1 MQHNP
6 IAAAAAL
13 AAALLALPAPSANAQ
28 TAPTP
33 TEAELASKL
42 DKLGA
47 ELAELK
53 AQLAELRRQ
62 NGTAA
67 PVSSTGTAS
76 SATPAAPASAS
87 AAPAAAASTT
97 SAATTQTAG
106 AARVEQSAAAAPATV
121 LTSYGE
127 INLNVPT
134 NATSEARSD
143 LVRFVLGYQH
153 RFDEKTKVV
162 AELEVEHAV
171 SSADDVGE
179 VAVEQAFVERQLNAT
194 WAGQLGLFLMPVGL
208 LNGNHEPTAY
218 YGVERNFVETAIIP
232 STWREGGL
240 QFIGSFDNGITLNL
254 GVSTGFDVGKWDA
267 GSQECVD
274 YPLACI
280 HQELSQAR
288 ARDAAVFG
296 RLDWRGVPGLLLGGS
311 IFTGGAGQ
319 GQPNVPSS
327 RVTLGEVHARWQPGR
342 WDLRALASWGSIS
355 NTAAFNL
362 PIVGNPALVPKSF
375 DGWYVLAAYKLWTQA
390 DYTLT
395 PFARFERYNTG
406 RSYADIGP
414 GLTPPSLPTQQV
426 VTVGVD
432 FKIGQGVVL
441 KADYQDFK
449 VNSDLNRVSLG
460 LGWNF

>member
-1 MQHNP
+1 MKSLPVN
-6 IAAAAAL
+6 AAQRFAAT
-13 AAALLALPAPSANAQ
+13 LLALASTCAGAQ
-28 TAPTP
+28 SSTPPTQ
-33 TEAELASKL
+33 EELAAKLEKLSAELAVVK
-42 DKLGA
+42 A
-47 ELAELK
+47 ELAELRK
-53 AQLAELRRQ
+53 Q
-62 NGTAA
+62 G
-67 PVSSTGTAS
+67 
-76 SATPAAPASAS
+76 
-87 AAPAAAASTT
+87 
-97 SAATTQTAG
+97 
-106 AARVEQSAAAAPATV
+106 AAAAPAPSAAATPAVAAAPAPAAAPVAQVDAGAQRAEQPATV
-121 LTSYGE
+121 LSSYGE

-134 NATSEARSD
+134 NNGAASQAD

-171 SSADDVGE
+171 SSADDAGE
-179 VAVEQAFVERQLNAT
+179 VAVEQAFVERQLNAQ
-194 WAGQLGLFLMPVGL
+194 WAGQLGLFLMPIGL

-280 HQELSQAR
+280 HQELSLAR
-288 ARDAAVFG
+288 ARDVAVFG
-296 RLDWRGVPGLLLGGS
+296 RVDWRGIPGLQLGGS

-342 WDLRALASWGSIS
+342 WDLQALASWASIS

-362 PIVGNPALVPKSF
+362 PLVGNPALVPSSF
-375 DGWYVLAAYKLWTQA
+375 DGWYALAAYRLWSQA

-395 PFARFERYNTG
+395 PFVRFERYNTG
-406 RSYADIGP
+406 RTYADLGP
-414 GLTPPSLPTQQV
+414 GLTPPGLPTQQV
-426 VTVGVD
+426 VTVGLD
-432 FKIGQGVVL
+432 FKIGQGIVI

>member
-1 MQHNP
+1 MKLRP
-6 IAAAAAL
+6 VTAATAL
-13 AAALLALPAPSANAQ
+13 AATLLAFPAATANAQ
-28 TAPTP
+28 TAATP
-33 TEAELASKL
+33 TEAELASRL
-42 DKLGA
+42 DKLSA

-53 AQLAELRRQ
+53 DQLAQLRKQ
-62 NGTAA
+62 NAAPGATAAATASAVTAA
-67 PVSSTGTAS
+67 PD
-76 SATPAAPASAS
+76 
-87 AAPAAAASTT
+87 AAADT
-97 SAATTQTAG
+97 SAKGVAPVAQAV
-106 AARVEQSAAAAPATV
+106 ADPERAEQPATV
-121 LTSYGE
+121 LSSYGE

-134 NATSEARSD
+134 HDSAQARAD

-171 SSADDVGE
+171 SSADDAGE
-179 VAVEQAFVERQLNAT
+179 VAIEQAYVERQINPT
-194 WAGQLGLFLMPVGL
+194 WAAQLGLFLMPIGI

-240 QFIGSFDNGITLNL
+240 QFIGSFDNGYTLNL

-267 GSQECVD
+267 GSIECVD

-280 HQELSQAR
+280 HQEMSLAR
-288 ARDAAVFG
+288 AHDVAAFG

-311 IFTGGAGQ
+311 VFTGGAGQ

-342 WDLRALASWGSIS
+342 WDLQALASWGSIS

-362 PIVGNPALVPKSF
+362 PIVGNTALVPSSF

-395 PFARFERYNTG
+395 PFARFERFNTG
-406 RSYADIGP
+406 RRYADIGQ

-449 VNSDLNRVSLG
+449 LNSDFNRLSLG

>member
-1 MQHNP
+1 MKLD
-6 IAAAAAL
+6 ILTAATAL
-13 AAALLALPAPSANAQ
+13 AASLIALPASNASAQ
-28 TAPTP
+28 TATTP
-33 TEAELASKL
+33 TEAELATKL
-42 DKLGA
+42 DKLSA

-53 AQLAELRRQ
+53 AQLAQIRKQ
-62 NGTAA
+62 NGGPNLATAA
-67 PVSSTGTAS
+67 TAATAPAASPV
-76 SATPAAPASAS
+76 ATPS
-87 AAPAAAASTT
+87 AAPLDAQ
-97 SAATTQTAG
+97 ATAN
-106 AARVEQSAAAAPATV
+106 AARPEQPATV
-121 LTSYGE
+121 LSSYGE
-127 INLNVPT
+127 INLNLPT
-134 NATSEARSD
+134 NDSAQTRAD

-171 SSADDVGE
+171 SSADDAGE
-179 VAVEQAFVERQLNAT
+179 VAIEQAFVERQLSDQ

-240 QFIGSFDNGITLNL
+240 QFIGSFDSGITLNL

-267 GSQECVD
+267 GSIECVD

-280 HQELSQAR
+280 HQEMSLAR
-288 ARDAAVFG
+288 AHDVAAFG

-311 IFTGGAGQ
+311 IFSGGAGQ

-327 RVTLGEVHARWQPGR
+327 RVTLGEVHARWQPRR
-342 WDLRALASWGSIS
+342 WDFQALASWGSIS
-355 NTAAFNL
+355 NTAAFNM
-362 PIVGNPALVPKSF
+362 PIVGNTALVPESF
-375 DGWYVLAAYKLWTQA
+375 DGWYALAAYKLWTQA

-395 PFARFERYNTG
+395 PFVRFEQYNTG
-406 RSYADIGP
+406 RSYADLGR

-426 VTVGVD
+426 VTVGLD
-432 FKIGQGVVL
+432 FKIGQGVVI